1 MRFEPSRPNPYEMYV
16 YLGRQNYES
25 SRLQSEPDLNPYLN
39 LTLSGLGYGFNDPFR
54 ERLQSDENE
63 RKDLKELAGI
73 FAIPEFR
80 GQETN
85 CGRWR
90 NGGRERSAI
99 RIQSPQ
105 FDGLSLAKWS
115 DPLGAF
121 LGAKKEF
128 LGKSIA
134 DLLREIE
141 VREKMRDDHLH
152 RIDYESCSFQTRIY
166 ELDFWQRGMNPI
178 ADRVRTSLEKE
189 MSGLEK
195 EKRME
200 EISCW
205 RDVSHLK
212 TDLRE
217 VMQEWAME
225 KRKDLLLS
233 EGADDGSPGNL

>member
-1 MRFEPSRPNPYEMYV
+1 MRFEPRGPNPYEMYV

-25 SRLQSEPDLNPYLN
+25 SRLHSEPDLNPYLN

-54 ERLQSDENE
+54 ERLKSDENE
-63 RKDLKELAGI
+63 PQDLEGL
-73 FAIPEFR
+73 
-80 GQETN
+80 
-85 CGRWR
+85 
-90 NGGRERSAI
+90 S
-99 RIQSPQ
+99 
-105 FDGLSLAKWS
+105 DGLSLAKWT

-178 ADRVRTSLEKE
+178 ADRVRSNLEKE

>member
-1 MRFEPSRPNPYEMYV
+1 MRFEPSKPNPYEMYV

-54 ERLQSDENE
+54 ERLKSDETE
-63 RKDLKELAGI
+63 PKDLEGL
-73 FAIPEFR
+73 
-80 GQETN
+80 
-85 CGRWR
+85 
-90 NGGRERSAI
+90 S
-99 RIQSPQ
+99 
-105 FDGLSLAKWS
+105 DGLSLAKWT

-152 RIDYESCSFQTRIY
+152 QIDYESCSFQTRIY

-233 EGADDGSPGNL
+233 EGGRDDGSPGNL

>member
-1 MRFEPSRPNPYEMYV
+1 MYV

-54 ERLQSDENE
+54 ERLKSDENE
-63 RKDLKELAGI
+63 SQDLEGL
-73 FAIPEFR
+73 
-80 GQETN
+80 
-85 CGRWR
+85 
-90 NGGRERSAI
+90 S
-99 RIQSPQ
+99 
-105 FDGLSLAKWS
+105 DGLSLAKSS

-152 RIDYESCSFQTRIY
+152 QIDYESCSFQTRIY

-205 RDVSHLK
+205 RDISHLK

-233 EGADDGSPGNL
+233 EGGRDDGSPGNL

>member
-1 MRFEPSRPNPYEMYV
+1 MRFEPRGPNPYEMYV

-39 LTLSGLGYGFNDPFR
+39 LTLSGLGYGFYNPFR
-54 ERLQSDENE
+54 ERLKSDENE
-63 RKDLKELAGI
+63 TMKGKDLEGL
-73 FAIPEFR
+73 
-80 GQETN
+80 
-85 CGRWR
+85 
-90 NGGRERSAI
+90 S
-99 RIQSPQ
+99 
-105 FDGLSLAKWS
+105 DGLSLAKSS

-141 VREKMRDDHLH
+141 VRERMRDDHLH

-166 ELDFWQRGMNPI
+166 ELDFWQRGMNPT
-178 ADRVRTSLEKE
+178 ADKVRTSIEKE

-233 EGADDGSPGNL
+233 EGGADDGSPGNL

>member
-1 MRFEPSRPNPYEMYV
+1 MYV

-39 LTLSGLGYGFNDPFR
+39 LTLSGLGYGFYNPFR
-54 ERLQSDENE
+54 ERLKSDENE
-63 RKDLKELAGI
+63 TMKGKDLEGL
-73 FAIPEFR
+73 
-80 GQETN
+80 
-85 CGRWR
+85 
-90 NGGRERSAI
+90 S
-99 RIQSPQ
+99 
-105 FDGLSLAKWS
+105 DGLSLAKSS

-141 VREKMRDDHLH
+141 VRERMRDDHLH

-166 ELDFWQRGMNPI
+166 ELDFWQRGMNPT
-178 ADRVRTSLEKE
+178 ADKVRTSIEKE

-233 EGADDGSPGNL
+233 EGGADDGSPGNL